1 MILSD
6 AIRAAGWKP
15 PQNIPTGK
23 TTRFATGDKGND
35 RNGWVYPFSDGTGAV
50 FGCWRTGE
58 VHIWQLKRDKP
69 LTKAELTELRRK
81 AEQAKRLAEIER
93 EQRHQQA
100 AIEVAQ
106 IVKDAKPAPAKHG
119 YLIRKQIQG
128 HNLLIDSQNRLI
140 VKIYDQNG
148 QLVNIQRISPD
159 GTKRFHAGARIKGC
173 FSVVGNHAKDSS
185 EPVIICEGVATGYSL
200 HQHTG
205 HFVVMALSA
214 SNLQPVAETWKQLRP
229 MAQIILAGD
238 NDLSGVGQQAA
249 HLAALSVNG
258 LLIVP
263 SVEGDFNDWLNEGHV
278 IDIPST
284 FASFATFAVANSKKL
299 EVLADA

>member
-6 AIRAAGWKP
+6 SIRAAGWKP

-23 TTRFATGDKGND
+23 TSRFSTGDKGND
-35 RNGWVYPFSDGTGAV
+35 RNGWVYPFPDGTGAV

-58 VHIWQLKRDKP
+58 VHTWQLKRDKP
-69 LTKAELTELRRK
+69 LTKAELTELRQK

-100 AIEVAQ
+100 AIEATQVVS
-106 IVKDAKPAPAKHG
+106 IAKPAPTEHG
-119 YLIRKQIQG
+119 YLIRKQLQP
-128 HNLLIDSQNRLI
+128 HNLLIDSQSRLI

-159 GTKRFHAGARIKGC
+159 GVKRFLCGGKIKGC
-173 FSVVGNHAKDSS
+173 YSIIGDYSTS
-185 EPVIICEGVATGYSL
+185 ETLLIGEGWGTMASL
-200 HQHTG
+200 YQHTG
-205 HFVVMALSA
+205 FCCIAALSA
-214 SNLQPVAETWKQLRP
+214 SNLKPVAEYWYSRCPDKK
-229 MAQIILAGD
+229 IILAGD
-238 NDLSGVGQQAA
+238 NDSHSKGQQAA

-258 LLIVP
+258 LLMIPPIV
-263 SVEGDFNDWLNEGHV
+263 GMDFNDWLNEGHA

-284 FASFATFAVANSKKL
+284 VAKVATIAVANLKNM
-299 EVLADA
+299 EV